1 MSFFVVSLL
10 RYHSGPDLE
19 PALITLGKLGARHV
33 EYGVLP
39 AHYGI
44 VGQALLHTLETA
56 LGDKWTPKVKGG
68 WTTIYGMVSSAMM
81 TGAER
86 RLAKKQLLNERRQQ
100 RLQKIKSTIQSTE
113 KPKIDDGSL
122 AARRRTRGPKKSV
135 TAVLAEITGIRGLAK
150 RTPDNSRQQQ
160 VSKLVEDALS
170 VVSSGGSVSSTSSF
184 STCPASE
191 PPLMDPSSLNET
203 IDCVYKSWDAVR
215 AIPNYQEVAGV
226 LLFQK

>member
-1 MSFFVVSLL
+1 MSLFVASLCN
-10 RYHSGPDLE
+10 HSGPDLE

-86 RLAKKQLLNERRQQ
+86 RLTKKQRLHERRQQ
-100 RLQKIKSTIQSTE
+100 RLQQIKSSPQSTE

-135 TAVLAEITGIRGLAK
+135 ITVLAQITGIIGLAK
-150 RTPDNSRQQQ
+150 RTPDNSRQEQ

-170 VVSSGGSVSSTSSF
+170 VVSSSASITSS
-184 STCPASE
+184 STCPVSE
-191 PPLMDPSSLNET
+191 PLLDPSSLDET